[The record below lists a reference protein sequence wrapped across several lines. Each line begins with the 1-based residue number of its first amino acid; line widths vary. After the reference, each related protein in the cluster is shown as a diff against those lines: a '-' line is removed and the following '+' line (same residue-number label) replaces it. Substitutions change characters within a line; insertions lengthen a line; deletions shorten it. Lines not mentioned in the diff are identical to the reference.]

1 MGTQV
6 KQVTQARRV
15 RMRDLLCLWFASAL
29 ASPQF
34 TGNKREESA
43 GARRQQG
50 KGKSPQFLASVS
62 ASLPSQL
69 LIFDF
74 APAVTL
80 HHWCEQALTVVINYE
95 NVSKTSYL
103 VVPKYLFYSAYKP
116 PPVYKPTQNPL

>member
-80 HHWCEQALTVVINYE
+80 HHWCEQAFTVVINYE
-95 NVSKTSYL
+95 NVSTTIWQTLAAFYQN
-103 VVPKYLFYSAYKP
+103 KYFKYGLS
-116 PPVYKPTQNPL
+116 